1 MIDQSQLL
9 RLLGL
14 TQIAIDRVEITDAD
28 VLEIHVHGTEDGAQC
43 HRCGRRITETHGLGQ
58 ERRLRHVPIFEHR
71 TEIVIRP
78 KRYRCPYCHDHP
90 TTTQRLDWYDPR
102 SAFTR
107 AFEQSLLRALIN
119 STLEDVAHKDAVTP
133 EHLEGILDRYVPS
146 RIDWAALPALPVLG
160 LDEIALTK
168 GHGNFVVIVSA
179 RVEDTLS
186 ILAVLKDRKRAT
198 VEAFLRTIP
207 KPLRRTVRVVC
218 TDLYSGFIGA
228 VKAVFGTRVAICAD
242 RFHVARLYRDA
253 VETLR
258 KKELRRLKRDL
269 SKAEYGGLKNVHW
282 ILRKSESD
290 LSAEERRIRAR
301 LFAHSPQLAQAHAL
315 GQALTDVYDMPLSKG
330 QAKRKLSGWM
340 RRVKN
345 AEVTCFQ
352 SFLKTL
358 RRHWDEI
365 TNYFT
370 ERRNSGFVEGLNNK
384 IKVLKRRCYGLSNLR
399 RLYQRVYIDLC
410 GYRVFAR

>member
-14 TQIAIDRVEITDAD
+14 TEIAIDRVDFTDAD
-28 VLEIHVHGTEDGAQC
+28 VLEIHVHSSRDGAQC
-43 HRCGRRITETHGLGQ
+43 RRCGRRITESHGHGQ
-58 ERRLRHVPIFEHR
+58 ERRLRHLPIFGHR
-71 TEIVIRP
+71 TELVIRP
-78 KRYRCPYCHDHP
+78 KRYHCPDCHDHP

-133 EHLEGILDRYVPS
+133 EQLEGILDRYIPS
-146 RIDWAALPALPVLG
+146 EIDWTTLAALPVLG

-179 RVEDTLS
+179 RIEDSLS
-186 ILAVLKDRKRAT
+186 ILAVLKDRKRET
-198 VEAFLRTIP
+198 VETFLRTIP

-228 VKAVFGTRVAICAD
+228 TKAVFGKRVAICAD

-258 KKELRRLKRDL
+258 KQEQRRLKRDL
-269 SKAEYGGLKNVHW
+269 SKDEYGTLKNIHW
-282 ILRKSESD
+282 ILRKSDSELTAD
-290 LSAEERRIRAR
+290 ERRIRAR
-301 LFAHSPQLAQAHAL
+301 FFVHCPQLAQAHAL
-315 GQALTDVYDMPLSKG
+315 SQALTDIYDAPLSKG
-330 QAKRKLSGWM
+330 QAKRKLSGWI

-345 AEVTCFQ
+345 AGLTCFH

-365 TNYFT
+365 TNYFI

>member
-1 MIDQSQLL
+1 MEIYRGRSRRKLISLTFEFPEIRKSQ
-9 RLLGL
+9 
-14 TQIAIDRVEITDAD
+14 
-28 VLEIHVHGTEDGAQC
+28 
-43 HRCGRRITETHGLGQ
+43 
-58 ERRLRHVPIFEHR
+58 
-71 TEIVIRP
+71 
-78 KRYRCPYCHDHP
+78 
-90 TTTQRLDWYDPR
+90 
-102 SAFTR
+102 
-107 AFEQSLLRALIN
+107 
-119 STLEDVAHKDAVTP
+119 
-133 EHLEGILDRYVPS
+133 LEGILDRHVPS
-146 RIDWAALPALPVLG
+146 RIDWTALPALPVLG

-179 RVEDTLS
+179 RIEDTLS
-186 ILAVLKDRKRAT
+186 ILAVLEDRKRSS

-228 VKAVFGTRVAICAD
+228 ARAVFGRHVAICAD

-253 VETLR
+253 VETVR
-258 KKELRRLKRDL
+258 KQEQRRLKREL
-269 SKAEYGGLKNVHW
+269 SKAEYSTFKNLQW
-282 ILRKSESD
+282 ILRKSESE

-301 LFAHSPQLAQAHAL
+301 FFARSPRLAQAHAL
-315 GQALTDVYDMPLSKG
+315 GQALTDIYDMPLSKG
-330 QAKRKLSGWM
+330 QAKRKLGGWI

-345 AEVTCFQ
+345 AGMTCFQ

-358 RRHWDEI
+358 TRHWDEI

-399 RLYQRVYIDLC
+399 RLYQRVYLDLC
-410 GYRVFAR
+410 GYRIFAR

>member
-14 TQIAIDRVEITDAD
+14 PQIAIDRVEITDAA
-28 VLEIHVHGTEDGAQC
+28 VLEIHVHSTEEGTQC
-43 HRCGRRITETHGLGQ
+43 RSCGRRITEPHGLGE
-58 ERRLRHVPIFEHR
+58 ERRLRHLSIFEHR
-71 TEIVIRP
+71 TEILIRP
-78 KRYRCPYCHDHP
+78 KRYRCPDCRDHP
-90 TTTQRLDWYDPR
+90 TTTQRVDWYDPR
-102 SAFTR
+102 SGFTR
-107 AFEQSLLRALIN
+107 AFEHSLMRALIN
-119 STLEDVAHKDAVTP
+119 STLEDVAHKEAVTP
-133 EHLEGILDRYVPS
+133 EHLDGILDRCVPS
-146 RIDWAALPALPVLG
+146 QIDWTTLTALPVLG

-207 KPLRRTVRVVC
+207 KSLRRTVRVVC

-228 VKAVFGTRVAICAD
+228 AKAVFGTHVAICAD

-258 KKELRRLKRDL
+258 KTELRRLKRDL
-269 SKAEYGGLKNVHW
+269 SKTEYGGLKNVHW
-282 ILRKSESD
+282 ILRKRESD

-301 LFAHSPQLAQAHAL
+301 LFAYSPQLAQAHAL
-315 GQALTDVYDMPLSKG
+315 SQALTEVYDMPLSKG

-345 AEVTCFQ
+345 AEMTCFQ

-370 ERRNSGFVEGLNNK
+370 ERHTSGFVEGLNNK

-399 RLYQRVYIDLC
+399 RLYQRVYLDLC

>member
-1 MIDQSQLL
+1 
-9 RLLGL
+9 
-14 TQIAIDRVEITDAD
+14 
-28 VLEIHVHGTEDGAQC
+28 
-43 HRCGRRITETHGLGQ
+43 
-58 ERRLRHVPIFEHR
+58 
-71 TEIVIRP
+71 
-78 KRYRCPYCHDHP
+78 
-90 TTTQRLDWYDPR
+90 
-102 SAFTR
+102 
-107 AFEQSLLRALIN
+107 
-119 STLEDVAHKDAVTP
+119 
-133 EHLEGILDRYVPS
+133 
-146 RIDWAALPALPVLG
+146 
-160 LDEIALTK
+160 
-168 GHGNFVVIVSA
+168 
-179 RVEDTLS
+179 
-186 ILAVLKDRKRAT
+186 VLKDRTRAT

-228 VKAVFGTRVAICAD
+228 AKAVFGTHVAICAD
-242 RFHVARLYRDA
+242 RFHVARLYRHA

-258 KKELRRLKRDL
+258 RKELRRLKRDL
-269 SKAEYGGLKNVHW
+269 SKAEYGGLKNVQW

-330 QAKRKLSGWM
+330 QAKRKLGGWI

-345 AEVTCFQ
+345 AGMTCFQ

-384 IKVLKRRCYGLSNLR
+384 IKVLKRRCCSG
-399 RLYQRVYIDLC
+399 
-410 GYRVFAR
+410 ARSSHP

>member
-1 MIDQSQLL
+1 MIDRSQLL

-28 VLEIHVHGTEDGAQC
+28 VLEIHVHSTEDGTPC
-43 HRCGRRITETHGLGQ
+43 RSCGRRITESHGLGQ

-107 AFEQSLLRALIN
+107 AFEHSLLRALIN

-133 EHLEGILDRYVPS
+133 EHLEGILDRDIPS
-146 RIDWAALPALPVLG
+146 AIEWTALPALPVLG

-179 RVEDTLS
+179 RVEDTLR
-186 ILAVLKDRKRAT
+186 ILAVLKDRTRAT

-228 VKAVFGTRVAICAD
+228 AKAVFGTHVAICAD
-242 RFHVARLYRDA
+242 RFHVARLYRHA

-258 KKELRRLKRDL
+258 RKELRRLKRDL
-269 SKAEYGGLKNVHW
+269 SKAEYGGLKNVQW

-330 QAKRKLSGWM
+330 QAKRKLGGWI

-345 AEVTCFQ
+345 AGMTCFQ

-365 TNYFT
+365 TNYLALLRLMWVT
-370 ERRNSGFVEGLNNK
+370 RSGRPGSC
-384 IKVLKRRCYGLSNLR
+384 RC
-399 RLYQRVYIDLC
+399 V
-410 GYRVFAR
+410 

>member
-1 MIDQSQLL
+1 MIDESQLL

-14 TQIAIDRVEITDAD
+14 TEIAIDRVDITDAD
-28 VLEIHVHGTEDGAQC
+28 VLEIHVHSTRDGAQC
-43 HRCGRRITETHGLGQ
+43 QRCGRRITESHGLGQ
-58 ERRLRHVPIFEHR
+58 ERRLRHLPIFEHR

-78 KRYRCPYCHDHP
+78 KRYRCGDCHDHP
-90 TTTQRLDWYDPR
+90 TTTQRVDWYDPR

-133 EHLEGILDRYVPS
+133 EQLEGILDRYIPS
-146 RIDWAALPALPVLG
+146 EIDWTALPALPVLG

-179 RVEDTLS
+179 RIEDSLS
-186 ILAVLKDRKRAT
+186 ILAVLKDRKRET
-198 VEAFLRTIP
+198 VETFLRTIP

-228 VKAVFGTRVAICAD
+228 TKAVFGKRVAICAD

-258 KKELRRLKRDL
+258 KKEQRRLKRD
-269 SKAEYGGLKNVHW
+269 
-282 ILRKSESD
+282 
-290 LSAEERRIRAR
+290 
-301 LFAHSPQLAQAHAL
+301 
-315 GQALTDVYDMPLSKG
+315 LSKG
-330 QAKRKLSGWM
+330 QAKRKLSGWI

-345 AEVTCFQ
+345 AGMTCFQ

-365 TNYFT
+365 TNYFI

-399 RLYQRVYIDLC
+399 RLYQRVYLDLC

>member
-1 MIDQSQLL
+1 MIDRSQLL

-28 VLEIHVHGTEDGAQC
+28 VLEIHVHSTEDGTQC
-43 HRCGRRITETHGLGQ
+43 QRCGRRITESHGLGQ

-107 AFEQSLLRALIN
+107 AFEHSLLRALIN

-133 EHLEGILDRYVPS
+133 EHLEGILDRYIPS
-146 RIDWAALPALPVLG
+146 AIEWTALPALPVLG

-179 RVEDTLS
+179 RVEDTLR
-186 ILAVLKDRKRAT
+186 ILAVLKDRTRAT

-228 VKAVFGTRVAICAD
+228 AKAVFGTHVAICAD

-258 KKELRRLKRDL
+258 RKELRRLKRDL
-269 SKAEYGGLKNVHW
+269 SKAEYGGLKNVQW

-330 QAKRKLSGWM
+330 QAKRKLGGWI

-345 AEVTCFQ
+345 AGMTCFQ

-399 RLYQRVYIDLC
+399 RLYQRVYLDLC
-410 GYRVFAR
+410 GYRAFAR

>member
-1 MIDQSQLL
+1 MIDRSQLL

-28 VLEIHVHGTEDGAQC
+28 VLEIHVHSTEDGTQC
-43 HRCGRRITETHGLGQ
+43 RSCGRRITESHGLGQ

-107 AFEQSLLRALIN
+107 AFEHSLLRALIN
-119 STLEDVAHKDAVTP
+119 STLEDVARKDAVTP
-133 EHLEGILDRYVPS
+133 EHLEGILDRYIPS
-146 RIDWAALPALPVLG
+146 AIEWTALPALPVLG

-179 RVEDTLS
+179 RVEDTLR
-186 ILAVLKDRKRAT
+186 ILAVLKDRTRAT

-228 VKAVFGTRVAICAD
+228 AKAVFGTHVAICAD
-242 RFHVARLYRDA
+242 RFHVARLYHA

-258 KKELRRLKRDL
+258 RKELRRLKRDL
-269 SKAEYGGLKNVHW
+269 SKAEYGGLKNVQW

-330 QAKRKLSGWM
+330 QAKRKLGGWI

-345 AEVTCFQ
+345 AGMTCFQ

-365 TNYFT
+365 TNCFT

-399 RLYQRVYIDLC
+399 RLYQRVYLDLC
-410 GYRVFAR
+410 GYRAFAR

>member
-1 MIDQSQLL
+1 MIDESQLL

-14 TQIAIDRVEITDAD
+14 TEIAIDRVDITDAD
-28 VLEIHVHGTEDGAQC
+28 VLEIHVHSTRDGAQC
-43 HRCGRRITETHGLGQ
+43 QRCGRRITEAHGLGQ
-58 ERRLRHVPIFEHR
+58 ERRLRHLPIFEHR

-78 KRYRCPYCHDHP
+78 KRYRCGDCHDHP
-90 TTTQRLDWYDPR
+90 TTTQRVDWYDPR

-133 EHLEGILDRYVPS
+133 EQLEGILDRYIPS
-146 RIDWAALPALPVLG
+146 EIDWTALPALPVLG

-179 RVEDTLS
+179 RIEDSLS
-186 ILAVLKDRKRAT
+186 ILAVLKDRKRET
-198 VEAFLRTIP
+198 VETFLRTIP

-228 VKAVFGTRVAICAD
+228 TKAVFGKRVAICAD

-258 KKELRRLKRDL
+258 KQEQRRLKRDL
-269 SKAEYGGLKNVHW
+269 SKDEYGTLKNIHW
-282 ILRKSESD
+282 ILRKSDSELTAD
-290 LSAEERRIRAR
+290 ERRIRAR
-301 LFAHSPQLAQAHAL
+301 FFVHSPQLAQAHAL
-315 GQALTDVYDMPLSKG
+315 SQALTDIYDAPLSKG
-330 QAKRKLSGWM
+330 QAKRKLSGWI

-345 AEVTCFQ
+345 AGMTCFH

-365 TNYFT
+365 TNYFI

-399 RLYQRVYIDLC
+399 RLYQRVYLDLC

>member
-1 MIDQSQLL
+1 MIDQIQLL

-14 TQIAIDRVEITDAD
+14 TEIAIDRVDITDAD
-28 VLEIHVHGTEDGAQC
+28 VLEIHVHSTRDGAQC
-43 HRCGRRITETHGLGQ
+43 QRCARRITESHGLGQ
-58 ERRLRHVPIFEHR
+58 ERRLRHMPIFEHR

-78 KRYRCPYCHDHP
+78 KRYRCGYCHDHP
-90 TTTQRLDWYDPR
+90 TTTQRVDWYDPR

-133 EHLEGILDRYVPS
+133 EQLEGILDRYIPS
-146 RIDWAALPALPVLG
+146 EIDWTALPALPVLG

-179 RVEDTLS
+179 RIEDTLS
-186 ILAVLKDRKRAT
+186 ILAVLKDRKRET
-198 VEAFLRTIP
+198 VETFLRTIP

-228 VKAVFGTRVAICAD
+228 TKAVFGKRVAICAD

-258 KKELRRLKRDL
+258 KKEQRRLKRDL
-269 SKAEYGGLKNVHW
+269 SNAEYGTFKNIQW

-290 LSAEERRIRAR
+290 MSADERRIRAR
-301 LFAHSPQLAQAHAL
+301 FFAHCPQLAQAHAL
-315 GQALTDVYDMPLSKG
+315 SQALTDIYDAPLSKG
-330 QAKRKLSGWM
+330 QAKRKLSGWI

-345 AEVTCFQ
+345 AGMTCFQ

-358 RRHWDEI
+358 RRHWEEI
-365 TNYFT
+365 TNYFID
-370 ERRNSGFVEGLNNK
+370 RRNSGFVEGLNNK

>member
-1 MIDQSQLL
+1 MIDQKQLL

-14 TQIAIDRVEITDAD
+14 PQIAIDRVEITDAG
-28 VLEIHVHGTEDGAQC
+28 VLEIHVHSTEDGAHC
-43 HRCGRRITETHGLGQ
+43 RSCGRRITEPHGLGE
-58 ERRLRHVPIFEHR
+58 ERRLRHLSIFEHR
-71 TEIVIRP
+71 TDIVIRP
-78 KRYRCPYCHDHP
+78 KRYRCPDCHDHP
-90 TTTQRLDWYDPR
+90 TTTQRVDWYDPR

-107 AFEQSLLRALIN
+107 AFEHSLLRALIN

-133 EHLEGILDRYVPS
+133 EQLEGILDRCVPS
-146 RIDWAALPALPVLG
+146 QIEWMTLPALPVLG

-186 ILAVLKDRKRAT
+186 ILAVLKDRTRAS

-207 KPLRRTVRVVC
+207 KPVRRTVRVVC

-228 VKAVFGTRVAICAD
+228 AKAVFGQHVAICAD

-258 KKELRRLKRDL
+258 KQELRRLKRDL
-269 SKAEYGGLKNVHW
+269 SKAESGALKNVHW

-301 LFAHSPQLAQAHAL
+301 LFAHSPRLAQAHAL
-315 GQALTDVYDMPLSKG
+315 SQALTEIYNMPLSKG
-330 QAKRKLSGWM
+330 QAKRKLSGWI

-345 AEVTCFQ
+345 AGLTCFSILPENVATSLGGDHQ
-352 SFLKTL
+352 LF
-358 RRHWDEI
+358 
-365 TNYFT
+365 
-370 ERRNSGFVEGLNNK
+370 
-384 IKVLKRRCYGLSNLR
+384 
-399 RLYQRVYIDLC
+399 
-410 GYRVFAR
+410 YRTPQ

>member
-14 TQIAIDRVEITDAD
+14 AEIAIDRVDITDAD
-28 VLEIHVHGTEDGAQC
+28 VLEFHVHSSRDGAQC
-43 HRCGRRITETHGLGQ
+43 RRCGRRITESHGHGQ
-58 ERRLRHVPIFEHR
+58 ERRLRHLPIFGYR

-78 KRYRCPYCHDHP
+78 KRYHCPDCHDHP
-90 TTTQRLDWYDPR
+90 TTTQRLDWHDPR

-133 EHLEGILDRYVPS
+133 EQLEGILDRYIPS
-146 RIDWAALPALPVLG
+146 EIDWTALPALPVLG

-179 RVEDTLS
+179 RIEDSLS
-186 ILAVLKDRKRAT
+186 ILAVLKDRKRET
-198 VEAFLRTIP
+198 VETFLRTIP

-228 VKAVFGTRVAICAD
+228 TKAVFGKRVAICAD

-258 KKELRRLKRDL
+258 KQEQRRLKRDL
-269 SKAEYGGLKNVHW
+269 SKDEYGTLKNIHW
-282 ILRKSESD
+282 ILRKSDSELTAD
-290 LSAEERRIRAR
+290 ERRIRAR
-301 LFAHSPQLAQAHAL
+301 FFVHSPQLAQAHAL
-315 GQALTDVYDMPLSKG
+315 SQALTDIDDAPLSKG
-330 QAKRKLSGWM
+330 QAKRKLSGWI

-345 AEVTCFQ
+345 AGMTCFH

-365 TNYFT
+365 TNYFI
-370 ERRNSGFVEGLNNK
+370 ERCNSGFVEGLNNK